1 MVQTTGEGQCPS
13 GHSLR
18 LTIWPCRKVYESSVH
33 DKIYFLLS
41 GCRKREM
48 STFPTSAW
56 LIVVVAIVSSGCSHN
71 HLETRGP
78 SKTSSPKTIQTSTKE
93 WLPLREQR
101 HQIVEVG
108 SYRLPKPIPY
118 AAGLTPFPMAIAYIF
133 TPPSKV
139 KIVRIFFP
147 ASQEQAVYQWAQ
159 LPPTLLAHAPGS
171 RKYKRMSA
179 FKAFDPITKRM
190 KPINQQ
196 PVKAPYQWNIS
207 WAGSAKDKISY
218 GYASMFFAGNPY
230 PSLAGPGRPIDMEYA
245 GVSPVQ
251 KEPRLISINV
261 VL

>member
-1 MVQTTGEGQCPS
+1 VVQTTGEGQCPS

-133 TPPSKV
+133 TPPNKV
-139 KIVRIFFP
+139 KIVRIF
-147 ASQEQAVYQWAQ
+147 
-159 LPPTLLAHAPGS
+159 S
-171 RKYKRMSA
+171 RRAKSKR
-179 FKAFDPITKRM
+179 
-190 KPINQQ
+190 
-196 PVKAPYQWNIS
+196 
-207 WAGSAKDKISY
+207 
-218 GYASMFFAGNPY
+218 
-230 PSLAGPGRPIDMEYA
+230 
-245 GVSPVQ
+245 
-251 KEPRLISINV
+251 SINGHNCPP
-261 VL
+261 LYLHTHPAPESTSE